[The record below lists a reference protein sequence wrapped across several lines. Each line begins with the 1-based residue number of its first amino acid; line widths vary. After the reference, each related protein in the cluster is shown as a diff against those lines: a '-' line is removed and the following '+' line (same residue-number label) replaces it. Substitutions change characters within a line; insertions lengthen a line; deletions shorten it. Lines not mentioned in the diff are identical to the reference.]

1 MIHNR
6 EQRRDFDMLMNV
18 QRLFARMKRD
28 GMDAVVATSPE
39 NVTYASGFWPMSQ
52 WIRRGPQNY
61 VLVPGE
67 GGGEPCI
74 VASTGL
80 IDLIADRVFDVAV
93 AVTDVR
99 RYGMFAVETDT
110 SATLDPIEQRLGAML
125 ADRDHGDAIA
135 GLVGAIKERGLER
148 ATIGVDDLGILP
160 VYWDRLREALPQ
172 ARIVRANDVF
182 RHARAVK
189 TPDEVVRLRRAA
201 HIAEHSV
208 DAALAVAKEGAT
220 EIDMALAFHGTTVR
234 EQGVPVLGCLAAG
247 PHTAFAN
254 VQPSQRKIR
263 QGDIIRFDVGGR
275 YNHYRADIARNAVLG
290 EPSNKLASYH
300 GAIRAG
306 LVRAIEMVKPGVR
319 AADIFEQAVET
330 VRREGI
336 PHYKRNH
343 VGHGIGLD
351 GYDAPDFSP
360 SSKEVLEEGMVVCL
374 ETPYYELGFGG
385 LQVEDMIRVTADGF
399 ESLMSTG
406 SELRVL

>member
-6 EQRRDFDMLMNV
+6 EQSRDFDMLMNV
-18 QRLFARMKRD
+18 RRLFARMKRD

-67 GGGEPCI
+67 GAGEPCI

-80 IDLIADRVFDVAV
+80 IDLIADRVFDVDV
-93 AVTDVR
+93 AITDVR

-110 SATLDPIEQRLGAML
+110 SVTLDPVEQRLGAML

-135 GLVGAIKERGLER
+135 ALVGAIKERGLER

-189 TPDEVVRLRRAA
+189 TPDEVERLRRAA
-201 HIAEHSV
+201 HIAEHSI
-208 DAALAVAKEGAT
+208 DASLAVAKEGAT

-254 VQPSQRKIR
+254 VQPSLRKIR
-263 QGDIIRFDVGGR
+263 HGDIIRFDVGGR

-290 EPSNKLASYH
+290 EPSDKLASYH

-306 LVRAIEMVKPGVR
+306 LMRAIEMVKPGVR

>member
-1 MIHNR
+1 
-6 EQRRDFDMLMNV
+6 MLMNV

-80 IDLIADRVFDVAV
+80 IDLIADRVFDVDV
-93 AVTDVR
+93 AITDVR

-110 SATLDPIEQRLGAML
+110 SATLDPVEQRLGAML

-135 GLVGAIKERGLER
+135 ALVGAIKERGLER

-172 ARIVRANDVF
+172 AKIVRANDVF

-189 TPDEVVRLRRAA
+189 TRDEVERLRRAA
-201 HIAEHSV
+201 HIAEHSI

-220 EIDMALAFHGTTVR
+220 EIDMSLAFHGTTVR

-254 VQPSQRKIR
+254 VQPSLRKIR
-263 QGDIIRFDVGGR
+263 RGDIIRFDVGGR

-306 LVRAIEMVKPGVR
+306 LMRAIEMVKPGVR
-319 AADIFEQAVET
+319 AADIFEQAVKT

-336 PHYKRNH
+336 SHYKRNH

-385 LQVEDMIRVTADGF
+385 LQVEDMIRVTAGGF
-399 ESLMSTG
+399 KSLMSTG

>member
-1 MIHNR
+1 
-6 EQRRDFDMLMNV
+6 MLMNV
-18 QRLFARMKRD
+18 QRLLARMKRD

-80 IDLIADRVFDVAV
+80 IDLIADRVFDVDV
-93 AVTDVR
+93 AIGDVR
-99 RYGMFAVETDT
+99 RYGMFAVETDA
-110 SATLDPIEQRLGAML
+110 SATLDPVERRLGDML
-125 ADRDHGDAIA
+125 ADRDYGDAVA
-135 GLVGAIKERGLER
+135 ALVGAIEERGLAR
-148 ATIGVDDLGILP
+148 AVIGVDDLGILP

-189 TPDEVVRLRRAA
+189 TADEVERLRRAA
-201 HIAEHSV
+201 HIAEHSIG
-208 DAALAVAKEGAT
+208 AALAVAKEGAS

-234 EQGVPVLGCLAAG
+234 ERGVPVLGCLAAG

-254 VQPSQRKIR
+254 VQPSPRALR
-263 QGDIIRFDVGGR
+263 RGDIIRFDVGGR
-275 YNHYRADIARNAVLG
+275 YHHYRADIARNAVLG
-290 EPSNKLASYH
+290 EPTSKLATYH
-300 GAIRAG
+300 RAIRAG
-306 LVRAIEMVKPGVR
+306 LLRAIQMLKPGVR
-319 AADIFEQAVET
+319 AADIFERTVET

-385 LQVEDMIRVTADGF
+385 LQVEDMVRVTADGS

>member
-1 MIHNR
+1 
-6 EQRRDFDMLMNV
+6 MLMNTP
-18 QRLFARMKRD
+18 RLFARMKAD
-28 GMDAVVATSPE
+28 GLDAVVATSPE

-67 GGGEPCI
+67 GKGPSCI

-80 IDLIADRVFDVAV
+80 IDLVADRVFDVDV
-93 AVTDVR
+93 AITDVR
-99 RYGMFAVETDT
+99 RYGLFVVETD
-110 SATLDPIEQRLGAML
+110 AAAQLDAVERRLGGML
-125 ADRDHGDAIA
+125 AEKDHGDAIA
-135 GLVGAIKERGLER
+135 ALVAAFKERGLER
-148 ATIGVDDLGILP
+148 ATIGVDDLGILTD
-160 VYWDRLREALPQ
+160 YYDKLRAALPG
-172 ARIVRANDVF
+172 AKFVRANDVF

-189 TPDEVVRLRRAA
+189 TETEVERIRRAC
-201 HIAEHSV
+201 HIAEHSI
-208 DAALAVAKEGAT
+208 DAALAVAKVGAT
-220 EIDMALAFHGTTVR
+220 ELDMAAAFHGTTVR
-234 EQGVPVLGCLAAG
+234 EQGVPVLGCVAAG

-254 VQPSQRKIR
+254 VQPSTRKI
-263 QGDIIRFDVGGR
+263 QHGDIIRFDVGGR

-290 EPSNKLASYH
+290 EPSAKLKTYH
-300 GAIRAG
+300 HAIRAG
-306 LVRAIEMVKPGVR
+306 LLRAIEMVKPGAR
-319 AADIFEQAVET
+319 SADIFEASVET

-336 PHYKRNH
+336 PHYRRNH

-360 SSKEVLEEGMVVCL
+360 SSKEVLEENMVICL

-385 LQVEDMIRVTADGF
+385 LQVEDMIRVTRDGF

>member
-1 MIHNR
+1 
-6 EQRRDFDMLMNV
+6 MLMNA
-18 QRLFARMKRD
+18 QRLFARMRRD
-28 GMDAVVATSPE
+28 GLDAVVATSPE

-67 GGGEPCI
+67 GGGAPCI

-80 IDLIADRVFDVAV
+80 VDLIADRVFDVEV
-93 AVTDVR
+93 AITDVR
-99 RYGMFAVETDT
+99 RYGLFAVETDV
-110 SATLDPIEQRLGAML
+110 SVTLDPVEQRLGAML
-125 ADRDHGDAIA
+125 ADHDHGDAVA
-135 GLVGAIKERGLER
+135 ALVTAIRERGLER

-160 VYWDRLREALPQ
+160 AYWVRLAEALPQ
-172 ARIVRANDVF
+172 AKLIRATDVF

-189 TPDEVVRLRRAA
+189 MPTEVERLRRAA
-201 HIAEHSV
+201 HIAEHSI

-220 EIDMALAFHGTTVR
+220 ELDMAAAFHGTTVR
-234 EQGVPVLGCLAAG
+234 ERGVPVLGCLAAG

-254 VQPSQRKIR
+254 VQPSPRPIR
-263 QGDIIRFDVGGR
+263 RGDIIRFDVGGR

-290 EPSNKLASYH
+290 EPSRKLATYH
-300 GAIRAG
+300 RAIRAG
-306 LVRAIEMVKPGVR
+306 LLRAIEMVKPGAR
-319 AADIFEQAVET
+319 AADIFEQTVET

-406 SELRVL
+406 SELRIL

>member
-1 MIHNR
+1 
-6 EQRRDFDMLMNV
+6 
-18 QRLFARMKRD
+18 
-28 GMDAVVATSPE
+28 
-39 NVTYASGFWPMSQ
+39 
-52 WIRRGPQNY
+52 

-80 IDLIADRVFDVAV
+80 IDLIADRVFDVDV
-93 AVTDVR
+93 AITDVR

-110 SATLDPIEQRLGAML
+110 SATLDPVEQRLGAML

-135 GLVGAIKERGLER
+135 ALVGAIRERGLER

-160 VYWDRLREALPQ
+160 VYWDRLREALPH
-172 ARIVRANDVF
+172 ARIVRANDAF

-189 TPDEVVRLRRAA
+189 TPDEVERLRRAA
-201 HIAEHSV
+201 HIAEHSI
-208 DAALAVAKEGAT
+208 DAALAAAKEGAT

-254 VQPSQRKIR
+254 VQPSPRKIR
-263 QGDIIRFDVGGR
+263 RGDIIRFDVGGR
-275 YNHYRADIARNAVLG
+275 YNHYRADMARNAVLG

-306 LVRAIEMVKPGVR
+306 LMRAIEMVKPGVR

>member
-1 MIHNR
+1 
-6 EQRRDFDMLMNV
+6 MLMNV
-18 QRLFARMKRD
+18 QRLFARMRRD
-28 GMDAVVATSPE
+28 GLDAVVATSPE

-80 IDLIADRVFDVAV
+80 IDLIADRVFGVDVAI
-93 AVTDVR
+93 TDVR
-99 RYGMFAVETDT
+99 RYGLFAVETDA
-110 SATLDPIEQRLGAML
+110 SAALDPVEKRLGTML
-125 ADRDHGDAIA
+125 AAKDHGDAVA
-135 GLVGAIKERGLER
+135 GLVAAIKERALDR
-148 ATIGVDDLGILP
+148 AILGVDDLGILP
-160 VYWDRLREALPQ
+160 VYWDRLVQALPQ
-172 ARIVRANDVF
+172 AKLIRATDVF

-189 TPDEVVRLRRAA
+189 MPSEVERLRRAA
-201 HIAEHSV
+201 HIAEHSIN
-208 DAALAVAKEGAT
+208 AALAVAKEGAT
-220 EIDMALAFHGTTVR
+220 EIDMALAFHGQTIR
-234 EQGVPVLGCLAAG
+234 EQGAPVLGCLAAG

-254 VQPSQRKIR
+254 VQPSERR
-263 QGDIIRFDVGGR
+263 VARGDIIRFDVGGR

-290 EPSNKLASYH
+290 QPSAKLATYH
-300 GAIRAG
+300 RAIRAG
-306 LVRAIEMVKPGVR
+306 LLRAIEMVKPGVR
-319 AADIFEQAVET
+319 AADIFERSVET

-360 SSKEVLEEGMVVCL
+360 SSKEVLEQDMVICL

-399 ESLMSTG
+399 ETLMSTG
-406 SELRVL
+406 SELRIL

>member
-1 MIHNR
+1 
-6 EQRRDFDMLMNV
+6 MLMNM
-18 QRLFARMKRD
+18 QRLFARMRRD
-28 GMDAVVATSPE
+28 GLDAVVATSPE

-80 IDLIADRVFDVAV
+80 IDLIADRVFDVNV
-93 AVTDVR
+93 AITDVR
-99 RYGMFAVETDT
+99 RYGLFAVETD
-110 SATLDPIEQRLGAML
+110 AAAKLDPVEQRLGAML
-125 ADRDHGDAIA
+125 GERDHGDAVA
-135 GLVGAIKERGLER
+135 ALVAAIRERGLER

-160 VYWDRLREALPQ
+160 VYWERLAESLPH
-172 ARIVRANDVF
+172 AKLVRATDVF

-189 TPDEVVRLRRAA
+189 TPAEVERLRRAA
-201 HIAEHSV
+201 HIAEHSI
-208 DAALAVAKEGAT
+208 DAALAVATEGAT
-220 EIDMALAFHGTTVR
+220 EIDMAIAFHARTVGER
-234 EQGVPVLGCLAAG
+234 GMPVLGCIAAG

-254 VQPSQRKIR
+254 VQPSPRPIER
-263 QGDIIRFDVGGR
+263 GDIIRFDVGGR

-290 EPSNKLASYH
+290 EPSRKLTTYH
-300 GAIRAG
+300 RAIQAG
-306 LVRAIEMVKPGVR
+306 MLRAIEMVKPGVR
-319 AADIFEQAVET
+319 AADIFERTVET

-351 GYDAPDFSP
+351 GYDAPDFTP
-360 SSKEVLEEGMVVCL
+360 SSKEVLEQDMVMCL
-374 ETPYYELGFGG
+374 ETPYYEIGFGG
-385 LQVEDMIRVTADGF
+385 LQVEDMIRVTVDGF

-406 SELRVL
+406 SELRIL

>member
-1 MIHNR
+1 
-6 EQRRDFDMLMNV
+6 MLMNTP
-18 QRLFARMKRD
+18 RLFARMKAD
-28 GMDAVVATSPE
+28 GLDAVIATSPE

-67 GGGEPCI
+67 GKGDSCI

-80 IDLIADRVFDVAV
+80 IDLVADKVFDVDV
-93 AVTDVR
+93 AITDVR
-99 RYGMFAVETDT
+99 RYGLFVVETD
-110 SATLDPIEQRLGAML
+110 AAAQLDAVERRLGGML
-125 ADRDHGDAIA
+125 SEKDHGDAVA
-135 GLVGAIKERGLER
+135 ALVAAIKERGLER
-148 ATIGVDDLGILP
+148 ATIGIDDLGILTD
-160 VYWDRLREALPQ
+160 YYDKLRAALPGVTF
-172 ARIVRANDVF
+172 VRANDVF

-189 TPDEVVRLRRAA
+189 TETEVERIRRAC
-201 HIAEHSV
+201 HIAEHSI
-208 DAALAVAKEGAT
+208 DAALAVAKVGAT
-220 EIDMALAFHGTTVR
+220 ELDMAAAFHSTTVR
-234 EQGVPVLGCLAAG
+234 EQGVPVLGCVAAG

-254 VQPSQRKIR
+254 VQPSARKI
-263 QGDIIRFDVGGR
+263 QHGDIIRFDVGGR

-290 EPSNKLASYH
+290 EPSAKVKTYH
-300 GAIRAG
+300 HAIRAG
-306 LVRAIEMVKPGVR
+306 LLRAIEMVKPGAK
-319 AADIFEQAVET
+319 AADIFEASVET

-336 PHYKRNH
+336 PHYRRNH

-360 SSKEVLEEGMVVCL
+360 SSKEVLEENMVICL

-385 LQVEDMIRVTADGF
+385 LQVEDMIRVTRDGF